1 MRKPEVLQYVL
12 CENGKG
18 AGEEM
23 RSWDITQIPEKDRR
37 QFIVECLTE
46 YIEEA
51 EELEL
56 LDREPDVAGTVSLYA
71 EIIRLLGEK

>member
-1 MRKPEVLQYVL
+1 MRKKKEVVRI
-12 CENGKG
+12 
-18 AGEEM
+18 
-23 RSWDITQIPEKDRR
+23 RSWDITQIPEEERR

-51 EELEL
+51 EELDL
-56 LDREPDVAGTVSLYA
+56 LEREPDVAGTVSLYA

>member
-1 MRKPEVLQYVL
+1 MRKPKVLQYVL

-23 RSWDITQIPEKDRR
+23 RSWDITQIPEEERR

-51 EELEL
+51 EELDL